1 LPRSLIFC
9 DENSI
14 GKIEMLKFIIFILF
28 VASGS
33 SGQLKLSD
41 VQSGVFDAATYI
53 VTKDLIVPEGKTLE
67 ILPGSKIKIKPY
79 VGIKVFGILKLRE
92 TELSAIDSLDE
103 QWNGVEVAFNGRI
116 DFEDVVIDKSVK
128 GVIVPD
134 SSSIIKFNNVLFKD
148 NRKGLQIANM
158 PVLIKNGQP
167 VTIVIENEKH
177 GTVDTKYVLRS
188 EQPPSENT
196 MGMATY
202 IVRWGTSI
210 STVALTGVSLYSV
223 VRSDYYVSKYDE
235 VGEDDIDQF
244 PRLRESITRYNKYA
258 TIASILA
265 GVSAL
270 GFVCTFAF

>member
-1 LPRSLIFC
+1 
-9 DENSI
+9 
-14 GKIEMLKFIIFILF
+14 MLKFIVFILF

-33 SGQLKLSD
+33 FGQLKLSD

-67 ILPGSKIKIKPY
+67 ILPGSKIKIKPF

-92 TELSAIDSLDE
+92 TELSAVDSLDE

-128 GVIVPD
+128 GIVVPD

-148 NRKGLQIANM
+148 NRKGLQITNM

-177 GTVDTKYVLRS
+177 GTVDTKYILRS
-188 EQPPSENT
+188 EQAPSENT
-196 MGMATY
+196 TGMATY
-202 IVRWGTSI
+202 IIRWGTMI
-210 STVALTGVSLYSV
+210 STVGLTAISI
-223 VRSDYYVSKYDE
+223 YYGLESARYKSKYDSADNNIQAQKYKTSRINSRIACIGTG
-235 VGEDDIDQF
+235 VG
-244 PRLRESITRYNKYA
+244 
-258 TIASILA
+258 A
-265 GVSAL
+265 GLS
-270 GFVCTFAF
+270 CTFFIFSVYGGGKK